1 MTQTPAPVL
10 ASVEKLVK
18 NYPMNSSSTHRK
30 VVAVNGVSFSIRRGH
45 TLGLVGESG
54 AGKSTI
60 ARCLA
65 CLERPSAGSVWLEGT
80 NLSALSARDLRCV
93 RPQIQLVFQ
102 DPMCSM
108 NPKMTVMEILKEPFL
123 IQRRFGKQHIL
134 DVALGLLDRVALP
147 HDVSG
152 RWPTE
157 LSGGE
162 RQRLAIARALALEP
176 KLLILD
182 EALSALDCSTQ
193 GQIANLLLDLQHAFG
208 LAYLFITHDLAMAT
222 RLCGE
227 IAVLEYGRIVE
238 SDRTETVM
246 FHPKAPT
253 TRKLL
258 ADARS
263 TMVSRVCP

>member
-10 ASVEKLVK
+10 VSVEKLVK
-18 NYPMNSSSTHRK
+18 NYPANRSSARRK
-30 VVAVNGVSFSIRRGH
+30 AIAVNGVSFSIRRGC
-45 TLGLVGESG
+45 TLALVGESG

-65 CLERPSAGSVWLEGT
+65 CLERPTTGSVWLEGI
-80 NLSALSARDLRCV
+80 NVSALSESDLRCV

-102 DPMCSM
+102 DPMYSM
-108 NPKMTVMEILKEPFL
+108 NPKMTALEILKEPFL

-134 DVALGLLDRVALP
+134 EVALGLLDRVALA
-147 HDVSG
+147 HDVSV
-152 RWPTE
+152 RRPTE

-162 RQRLAIARALALEP
+162 RQRLAIARALALKP

-182 EALSALDCSTQ
+182 EALSALDCSMQ

-222 RLCGE
+222 LLCDE
-227 IAVLEYGRIVE
+227 IAVLEHGRIVE
-238 SDRTETVM
+238 SGRADAVM
-246 FHPKAPT
+246 FSPKAPT
-253 TRKLL
+253 TRKLV

-263 TMVSRVCP
+263 TMV